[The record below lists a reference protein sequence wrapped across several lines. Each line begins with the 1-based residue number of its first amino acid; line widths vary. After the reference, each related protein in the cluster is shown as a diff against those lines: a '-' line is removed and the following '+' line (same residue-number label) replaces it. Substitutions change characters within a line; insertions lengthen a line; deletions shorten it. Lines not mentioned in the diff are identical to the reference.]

1 MFFNSD
7 ILTNCSNLVIVVSKK
22 QTLAIFA
29 VVFAT
34 AMIVGSI
41 AAASDNM
48 AFATNKKTKQKMA
61 QNTANSQ
68 STTCSANGGPAF
80 GTGTGLVAGVG
91 AGISAN
97 IPGLNICP
105 NFNTNNNVATGNQA
119 ATTG

>member
-1 MFFNSD
+1 MVKLN
-7 ILTNCSNLVIVVSKK
+7 K
-22 QTLAIFA
+22 QTTLAIFA

-48 AFATNKKTKQKMA
+48 AFATHGKKTKQVKA
-61 QNTANSQ
+61 QSNANSQ
-68 STTCSANGGPAF
+68 STTCNANGGPA
-80 GTGTGLVAGVG
+80 TGTGSGLLLGIG

-105 NFNTNNNVATGNQA
+105 NANTNNNVATGNQA
-119 ATTG
+119 STTS

>member
-48 AFATNKKTKQKMA
+48 AFATNKKTKQVKA
-61 QNTANSQ
+61 QSNTNQQNLICQ
-68 STTCSANGGPAF
+68 SSGGVSLGSGSSGLGVGIGAALSAN
-80 GTGTGLVAGVG
+80 
-91 AGISAN
+91 AGINVCSN
-97 IPGLNICP
+97 T
-105 NFNTNNNVATGNQA
+105 NTNNNVDTGNQA
-119 ATTG
+119 GTTS